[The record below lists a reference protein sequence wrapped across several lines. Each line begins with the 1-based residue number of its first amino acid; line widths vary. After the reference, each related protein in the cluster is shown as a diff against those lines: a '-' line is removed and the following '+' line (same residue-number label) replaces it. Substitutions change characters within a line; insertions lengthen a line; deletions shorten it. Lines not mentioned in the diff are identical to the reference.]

1 MDARKK
7 IIIDTDIGDDIDDAI
22 ALFAAMR
29 QGFDI
34 LGITT
39 VFRNTTERAHMA
51 RKMLMEYGG
60 GYENVPVYAGYGD
73 PYGTPATA
81 YCHIPHYTQDLDMNC
96 YAPTDTDP
104 EAAIDFIIN
113 ACHTYDKELTVIAIG
128 PFTNIARVI
137 EKDPTALNSAAQ
149 VAIMGGAYLR
159 QYADWNVICDTIAAD
174 IMYRNVDNLLCIG
187 ADVTHQMPA
196 EGTLYD
202 ALLHYDG
209 DNAAHRYLQTMCTM
223 WRAEH
228 PTVPLLL
235 HDPLVIYFVADP
247 TLCTMEKAS
256 IAVLTDGYAK
266 GMTLNIDAY
275 RKAHINTES
284 YKNFDLSRKTSFA
297 AQADKQTFL
306 SRICRDF
313 TT

>member
-1 MDARKK
+1 METKKK

-29 QGFDI
+29 QEFDI

-39 VFRNTTERAHMA
+39 VFRNTTERARIA
-51 RKMLMEYGG
+51 KKLLALYAN

-73 PYGTPATA
+73 PYDTPATV
-81 YCHIPHYTQDLDMNC
+81 YGHTPHYTPDLDDHR
-96 YAPTDTDP
+96 YAPDSTDP
-104 EAAIDFIIN
+104 ADAVDFIIN
-113 ACHTYDKELTVIAIG
+113 ACHTYGNDLTVIAVG
-128 PFTNIARVI
+128 PFTNIARVV
-137 EKDPTALNSAAQ
+137 EKDPTALNKACN
-149 VAIMGGAYLR
+149 VVIMGGAYLR
-159 QYADWNVICDTIAAD
+159 QFADWNVICDAIAAD

-196 EGTLYD
+196 EGALYD

-209 DNAAHRYLQTMCTM
+209 DNAAHRYLQTMCAL
-223 WRAEH
+223 WRADR

-247 TLCTMEKAS
+247 ALCTMQEAS
-256 IAVLTDGYAK
+256 IVMITEGYAK
-266 GMTLNIDAY
+266 GLTLNVDTY
-275 RKAHINTES
+275 RKKHVNPAFEG
-284 YKNFDLSRKTSFA
+284 FDTTRKTKFA
-297 AQADKQTFL
+297 AQADKDIFL

-313 TT
+313 TA